1 MRDKRIYEI
10 QVMDGFGYWMT
21 IDECTSRDEAV
32 KQKDKYQEDDKFNR
46 YRVIV
51 KGE

>member
-1 MRDKRIYEI
+1 MRDKRTYEI

-21 IDECTSRDEAV
+21 IEILNSRDEAV
-32 KQKDKYQEDDKFNR
+32 KRKDMYQEDDKYNR